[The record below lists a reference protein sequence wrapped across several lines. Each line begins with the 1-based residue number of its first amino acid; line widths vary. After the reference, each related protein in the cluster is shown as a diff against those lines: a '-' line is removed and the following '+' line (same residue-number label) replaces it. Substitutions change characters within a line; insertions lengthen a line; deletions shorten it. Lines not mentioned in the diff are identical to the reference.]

1 MRRNT
6 GSGLRTAA
14 LLFGSVAFVLTLSV
28 AMHELGHLTMDRIHG
43 LDAALVLEP
52 FRSSYTVLAEPW
64 PADMSIWPVVAGPLA
79 NVVVGTLLFVALWGI
94 RNPYLMP
101 LLLWGPIALIQEST
115 TAMVQMITREGGT
128 DWMLIADAGVATSLI
143 IGLAVVGLAA
153 GLGGLFL
160 LLPVSGLLPE
170 SSLGTRFGLLGLG
183 MAGFSMLALGMSL
196 VLGYPAEEVARNLRL
211 AVFTLLLATLLA
223 VFYPTTAR
231 RRRIEV
237 MDVPVAAAWTAVFQ
251 GAFVVSLFLV
261 I

>member
-1 MRRNT
+1 
-6 GSGLRTAA
+6 
-14 LLFGSVAFVLTLSV
+14 
-28 AMHELGHLTMDRIHG
+28 MHELGHLTMDRIYG

-170 SSLGTRFGLLGLG
+170 SSLRTRFSLLGLG